1 VPGGHWES
9 AVRQGVAAARA
20 MLGREPQRSA
30 PASFWS
36 DLYDTRVQYLGNA
49 RLADRTA
56 IDGDPAARDF
66 AITFTRDGAPVAV
79 LLVGRPHELPN
90 ARALLAA

>member
-1 VPGGHWES
+1 
-9 AVRQGVAAARA
+9 
-20 MLGREPQRSA
+20 
-30 PASFWS
+30 
-36 DLYDTRVQYLGNA
+36 VQYLGNA

>member
-1 VPGGHWES
+1 MLGLE
-9 AVRQGVAAARA
+9 AARA
-20 MLGREPQRSA
+20 T

-36 DLYDTRVQYLGNA
+36 DLYDTRVQYLGHA
-49 RLADRTA
+49 PLADRATV
-56 IDGDPAARDF
+56 DGDPTARDF
-66 AITFTRDGAPVAV
+66 SVTFTRAGSPVAV

>member
-1 VPGGHWES
+1 
-9 AVRQGVAAARA
+9 

-49 RLADRTA
+49 RIADRTA